1 MIAQPK
7 ERLYRLLPAV
17 YRIRD
22 LAQGEQLRALLGVIE
37 EEVRRIEGD
46 IAGLYDNWF
55 IETCAEWAV
64 PYLGDLVDS
73 RLLHSVSQRAFTAN
87 TLAYRRR
94 KGTLQTLAALA
105 RDVTG
110 WTARG
115 VEYMQLLATAQHIN
129 SVRPNNIV
137 IPSLS
142 RLDEL
147 ENIGTP
153 FEKTS
158 RTVSIKQSGRYHRDQ
173 VGLFVWRLG
182 SYLLERVRAV
192 PAEHGGGFYMNPLG
206 FSSAIWGPGSSR
218 PGLTVTTE
226 AHSAPQPLHRA
237 VLYRTLEGR
246 RQALVDGLIPQ
257 DPYFTGEPMLRVFVP
272 GAVDADG
279 LLAAGAQRQ
288 EEVPCEQILIAKLD
302 PWWTPPD
309 RLTYKRSDGTAVEMP
324 IRVALDPERGRIAFP
339 AGQAPAAVWTSYY
352 YGFAAELGGGG
363 YDRESEAL
371 PASTRVVTISG
382 GDAGGLLARLAD
394 PEDSASLWAG
404 AGGQLCVQ
412 FTDSDTYAVGPLRV
426 PAGGRLEL
434 RSQRWQRPLLC
445 PAASEGEA
453 RWRIRLGQG
462 ATLVL
467 DGLAV
472 QGGLTLAGSALGGD
486 DASSA
491 VTGVQVVIRH
501 STLVPGGSL
510 LPSGLPAAPDSPSIA
525 ADASIGAIEL
535 RVEKS
540 ISGAIDLSAVKA
552 ATAAGAPAARAIIS
566 DSILDGAGSS
576 KKTLQAALATLARV
590 TVLGSTVATELEE
603 TVDTLFCGPVI
614 APLGSEGGVRYSYLP
629 DGSQLPGPY
638 RCQPAMALSVP
649 GIDVK
654 RTRLLLV
661 PWFVSRRY
669 GTSGYGLLD
678 ARCHEAIRNGASV
691 EGELGALQSLQ
702 QAQREAN
709 LLDCQAEYLRLGIT
723 LNLFL
728 VT

>member
-1 MIAQPK
+1 MIAQPR
-7 ERLYRLLPAV
+7 ERLYRLLPAI

-22 LAQGEQLRALLGVIE
+22 LAHGEQLRALLGVIE

-115 VEYMQLLATAQHIN
+115 VEYMQLLATAQHLN
-129 SVRPNNIV
+129 SVRPNNLV

-147 ENIGTP
+147 ESIGTP
-153 FEKTS
+153 FERTS
-158 RTVSIKQSGRYHRDQ
+158 RTVSIKQNGRYHRDQ

-192 PAEHGGGFYMNPLG
+192 PAEQEGGFYMNPLG
-206 FSSAIWGPGSSR
+206 ISSPSWGPGSSR

-226 AHSAPQPLHRA
+226 AHSAPQPLRRA
-237 VLYRTLEGR
+237 VLYRTLEER
-246 RQALVDGLIPQ
+246 RQAMVDGRIPQ
-257 DPYFTGEPMLRVFVP
+257 DPYFTGEPVLRVFV
-272 GAVDADG
+272 
-279 LLAAGAQRQ
+279 AGAQRQ
-288 EEVPCEQILIAKLD
+288 EEVPCEQILIAKLE
-302 PWWTPPD
+302 PWWTPPE
-309 RLTYKRSDGTAVEMP
+309 RLTYKRSDGTVVEMP
-324 IRVALDPERGRIAFP
+324 IRLALDPECGRVSFP
-339 AGQAPAAVWTSYY
+339 AGQVPAAVWTSHY

-371 PASTRVVTISG
+371 AANTRVVTLSA
-382 GDAGGLLARLAD
+382 GDAEGRLAELAD
-394 PEDSASLWAG
+394 PTASTSLWAE

-412 FTDSDTYAVGPLRV
+412 FTDSDTYAIGPVSV

-434 RSQRWQRPLLC
+434 RSQRWQRPLLL
-445 PAASEGEA
+445 PTTSDADS
-453 RWRIRLGQG
+453 RWRITLGQG

-467 DGLAV
+467 DGLVV
-472 QGGLTLAGSALGGD
+472 QGAVTLAGPAMEGE
-486 DASSA
+486 ASEQA

-501 STLVPGGSL
+501 STLVPGERL
-510 LPSGLPAAPDSPSIA
+510 LPSGLPAAPDSPSIV
-525 ADASIGAIEL
+525 ADASLGELEL

-540 ISGAIDLSAVKA
+540 ISGAIDLSAI
-552 ATAAGAPAARAIIS
+552 PAAIPAAAASSPPTARVLMS
-566 DSILDGAGSS
+566 DSILDGTGSS
-576 KKTLQAALATLARV
+576 KPTLQAALVTLARV
-590 TVLGSTVATELEE
+590 TVFGTTVAKELEE

-629 DGSQLPGPY
+629 SGSQLPGPY

-649 GIDVK
+649 GVDAA

-669 GTSGYGLLD
+669 GSAGYGLLD
-678 ARCHEAIRNGASV
+678 SRCHAAIRNGASV

-709 LLDCQAEYLRLGIT
+709 LLDCQAEYLRLGVT